1 MKTLSQF
8 LTETKNYLQEAKLS
22 EANLEKAVNL
32 FVSLFEKK
40 IGTKLYRF
48 GGPKGYTEIKNG
60 IGILFF
66 YDVKKAI
73 RFNYSAGSLDS
84 ITLWDSYKL
93 GEKGDRTISFEELNL
108 MQAART
114 LIDIISKNIKS
125 GTITVIPEETKIKSR
140 PGSYL
145 SEAKRITPLYA
156 AELIIQKLSNYP
168 GGFKSDSV
176 PMYAIKEILY
186 DAGFQVPIEIRN
198 YKGIRGRFN
207 LDAIKADPN
216 TAKPSVG
223 NEPEYPV
230 SVSSGDSISSNT
242 VSINQDITANTLSN
256 AVETGILNPNIKQEM
271 DDPESL
277 FGIMRNLVQVVCRK
291 SRNSLIIYGGPGTGK
306 TFTVLQTVKDE
317 GLVKNDDFF
326 IVKGKITTSE
336 LYRTLFMHREGK
348 LLIFDDTDSV
358 WADKDAA
365 NILKAALDS
374 YEERTVSWFS
384 PRTFNVSKLTDD
396 EKDAYNEELDLQIG
410 DPESRMKFP
419 SEFLYNGRII
429 FISNLSYDKFDSA
442 VLTRAAK
449 IDMTLTDK
457 QMFKRMEGI
466 LDHLGDKS
474 VPKAV
479 KREILEFLRQENTSG
494 KLQGV
499 SMRTFVAASDLYKS
513 GLPNWKDL
521 LGYI

>member
-1 MKTLSQF
+1 MQL
-8 LTETKNYLQEAKLS
+8 LTYKQLFDEITKNESEIKLEVVYPTTS
-22 EANLEKAVNL
+22 DYEVQTPNGEWVKILGVM
-32 FVSLFEKK
+32 KK
-40 IGTKLYRF
+40 TGKSIEIE
-48 GGPKGYTEIKNG
+48 TESGRKFHGELKHTIKNG
-60 IGILFF
+60 NGEWVFLKDCKDILLVTGETERVVNKTLTDEIDF
-66 YDVKKAI
+66 YDI
-73 RFNYSAGSLDS
+73 S
-84 ITLWDSYKL
+84 IPYPHTY
-93 GEKGDRTISFEELNL
+93 IS
-108 MQAART
+108 
-114 LIDIISKNIKS
+114 
-125 GTITVIPEETKIKSR
+125 
-140 PGSYL
+140 
-145 SEAKRITPLYA
+145 
-156 AELIIQKLSNYP
+156 
-168 GGFKSDSV
+168 
-176 PMYAIKEILY
+176 
-186 DAGFQVPIEIRN
+186 
-198 YKGIRGRFN
+198 
-207 LDAIKADPN
+207 PN
-216 TAKPSVG
+216 G
-223 NEPEYPV
+223 MIHHN
-230 SVSSGDSISSNT
+230 
-242 VSINQDITANTLSN
+242 
-256 AVETGILNPNIKQEM
+256 
-271 DDPESL
+271 
-277 FGIMRNLVQVVCRK
+277 
-291 SRNSLIIYGGPGTGK
+291 
-306 TFTVLQTVKDE
+306 TFTVLQTVKEE
-317 GLVKNDDFF
+317 GLSKNEDFF

-457 QMFKRMEGI
+457 QLFKRMEGI